1 MTNSIALLNTSSE
14 TTMSS
19 LEIAALTGKEHR
31 NVLADIRNML
41 KKLDLTA
48 AEFSA
53 AVKYTG
59 NNNAQLTREIFN
71 LPKHECMVLVTGYSI
86 KLRSA
91 VLRRWQELED
101 AQRAPAAATKPL
113 ADMTKKELLMSLTEL
128 ACDTED
134 MVHAMNGKLA
144 LGRFCTWT
152 QYCKANAHLHA
163 FRNPMTLCW
172 MPAMIAARAD
182 IDGWETHTMGN
193 QAATSALSP
202 QTYPS
207 HLLHDFVK
215 HTLGSRDKYAH
226 LAPQVVPY
234 VSDITLEVPAAT
246 KVLLDRAKMVALQLR
261 DMTNA

>member
-19 LEIAALTGKEHR
+19 LEIAALTGKEHK

-41 KKLDLTA
+41 NELEIGELKFQRSYL
-48 AEFSA
+48 SA
-53 AVKYTG
+53 QNK
-59 NNNAQLTREIFN
+59 QMPCFN
-71 LPKHECMVLVTGYSI
+71 LPKDLTLTLVAGYSI
-86 KLRSA
+86 KLRHA
-91 VLRRWQELED
+91 VVVRWQELED

-152 QYCKANAHLHA
+152 QYCKANAHLYA
-163 FRNPMTLCW
+163 FRNPMKLCW

-226 LAPQVVPY
+226 LASRVVPY
-234 VSDITLEVPAAT
+234 VPDITLEIPAAT
-246 KVLLDRAKMVALQLR
+246 VVLLDRAKMVALQLR

>member
-14 TTMSS
+14 MTMT
-19 LEIAALTGKEHR
+19 LKEIT
-31 NVLADIRNML
+31 DML
-41 KKLDLTA
+41 K
-48 AEFSA
+48 
-53 AVKYTG
+53 VRH
-59 NNNAQLTREIFN
+59 NNAMRTVAEMAQDTDFGMITQIE
-71 LPKHECMVLVTGYSI
+71 YSSPMPNGGSRI
-86 KLRSA
+86 IETYRLNKRQSIA
-91 VLRRWQELED
+91 VAARLNTSLLMAIIDRWQELED
-101 AQRAPAAATKPL
+101 AQRAPVAATKPL

-134 MVHAMNGKLA
+134 MVHVMNGKLA

-152 QYCKANAHLHA
+152 QYCKSNAHLHA
-163 FRNPMTLCW
+163 FRNPMKLCW

-226 LAPQVVPY
+226 LASQVVPY
-234 VSDITLEVPAAT
+234 VPDITLEIPAAT
-246 KVLLDRAKMVALQLR
+246 VVLLDRAKMVALQLR

>member
-14 TTMSS
+14 MTMSS
-19 LEIAALTGKEHR
+19 LEIAALTGKEHFH
-31 NVLADIRNML
+31 VLRDIRTML
-41 KKLDLTA
+41 EELELKPSNFGCSYL
-48 AEFSA
+48 SA
-53 AVKYTG
+53 QNKQMTC
-59 NNNAQLTREIFN
+59 FN

-101 AQRAPAAATKPL
+101 AQRAPVAATKPL

-152 QYCKANAHLHA
+152 QYCKSNAHLHA
-163 FRNPMTLCW
+163 FRNPMKLCW

-182 IDGWETHTMGN
+182 IDGWDTHTMGN

-226 LAPQVVPY
+226 LASQVVPY
-234 VSDITLEVPAAT
+234 VPDITLEIPAAT
-246 KVLLDRAKMVALQLR
+246 VVLLDRAKMVALQLR